1 MINKMEFIPAINTQA
16 QANLA
21 STKCRSKS
29 NLKVSNVVFSNT
41 RTATIGFI
49 YLLQEVGP
57 NNKIR
62 SVRKKSR

>member
-1 MINKMEFIPAINTQA
+1 MEFIPAINTQA

-29 NLKVSNVVFSNT
+29 NLKVSNNVVFSNT

-57 NNKIR
+57 NK
-62 SVRKKSR
+62 

>member
-1 MINKMEFIPAINTQA
+1 MEFIPAINTQA

-29 NLKVSNVVFSNT
+29 NLKVSNNVVFSNT

>member
-1 MINKMEFIPAINTQA
+1 MEFIPAINTQA

>member
-1 MINKMEFIPAINTQA
+1 MEFIPAINTQA

-62 SVRKKSR
+62 SVCKKSR